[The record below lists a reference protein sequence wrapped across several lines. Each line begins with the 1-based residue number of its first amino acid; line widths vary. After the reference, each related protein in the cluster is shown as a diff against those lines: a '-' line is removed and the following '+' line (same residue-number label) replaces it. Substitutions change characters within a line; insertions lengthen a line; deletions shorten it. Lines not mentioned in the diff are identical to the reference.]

1 MQILEIKLVIIKKIR
16 DIYFLIR
23 FGYGNF
29 LIKYLITFLSH
40 LIFKKNFIF
49 DFENSSFS
57 NKWFYQ
63 NVSYINY
70 LLSRKK
76 EEVNKILEIGSYE
89 GQSTFFFLKFFFNS
103 KISCVDIWEDQ
114 EKNYQN
120 IRFKDIEN
128 SFDNNLRN
136 YKSRVSKYK
145 GTSKNFFKNNI
156 YKDFDLIFIDGSH
169 YSKHVY
175 QDAINSFNSLK
186 INGYILFDDYLFK
199 YKAKNNSH
207 PIFAINKFLKK
218 YNKKIKIIAIY
229 RQVLVKKISD

>member
-1 MQILEIKLVIIKKIR
+1 MRIVEIKLVFIKKIR
-16 DIYFLIR
+16 DIYFLLR

-29 LIKYLITFLSH
+29 LIKYLVTFFSH
-40 LIFKKNFIF
+40 LIFKRKFIF

-63 NVSYINY
+63 NASYINY

-89 GQSTFFFLKFFFNS
+89 GQSAFFFLKFFFNS
-103 KISCVDIWEDQ
+103 KISCVDIWQDQ

-120 IRFKDIEN
+120 IRFKDIEH
-128 SFDNNLRN
+128 SFDNNLKN

-145 GTSKNFFKNNI
+145 GTSKIFFKNNI
-156 YKDFDLIFIDGSH
+156 HKDFDFIFIDGSH
-169 YSKHVY
+169 YIKHVY
-175 QDAINSFNSLK
+175 QDAINSFKSLK

-199 YKAKNNSH
+199 YRAKNNSH